1 LDLVEFEGTTEMW
14 LALAGSGVAMSIEK
28 IKDYY
33 NMGNRGTQEEGD
45 WI

>member
-1 LDLVEFEGTTEMW
+1 
-14 LALAGSGVAMSIEK
+14 LAAHGEHEVRAHGSGVAMSIEK

-33 NMGNRGTQEEGD
+33 NMGNRETQEEGD